1 MSELQ
6 KKVQESIDRIKNYD
20 PLSFSGKDSYYL
32 AFSGGKDSVVCKALL
47 EMAGVKY
54 DAHYR
59 VTSVDPPELVRFIK
73 EKHPDVVRD
82 VPRYTE
88 YGDGAYGGEDVVGK
102 PITMWN
108 LIPHKLMPPTR
119 LVRYCCDFLKE
130 SGGDGRLTITG
141 VRWAESI
148 NRRKKQ
154 GIATVH
160 GSTKIAKELADNP
173 YFRMTGNNGAVLVN
187 DNAESREV
195 LDACTTR
202 FKTCLNPII
211 DWDDKDV
218 WDFIRAEGIPYC
230 ELYNEGFHR
239 LGCIG
244 CPLEKKHGRE
254 REFLRWPKYKNSY
267 LFSFSKMLQHR
278 EEKGLMSGTWR
289 MGTRAEDVFNWW
301 MEYDVL
307 PGQISFEELEREYE
321 ESDY

>member
-1 MSELQ
+1 LSEL
-6 KKVQESIDRIKNYD
+6 KEKVEESLKRIKQFD
-20 PLSFSGKDSYYL
+20 PRSFSGKDGYYL

-59 VTSVDPPELVRFIK
+59 VTSVDPPELVRFVK
-73 EKHPDVVRD
+73 EKHPDVERC

-88 YGDGAYGGEDVVGK
+88 YGGGAYLGDDYVGK

-108 LIPHKLMPPTR
+108 LIPRKMMPPTR
-119 LVRYCCDFLKE
+119 VARYCCEYLKE

-141 VRWAESI
+141 VRWAESV

-154 GIATVH
+154 GLATIS
-160 GSTKIAKELADNP
+160 GSTKVSKELADNP
-173 YFRMTGNNGAVLVN
+173 YFRITGNNGAVLVN

-211 DWDDKDV
+211 DWTDADV
-218 WDFIRAEGIPYC
+218 WEFIKAENIPYC

-244 CPLEKKHGRE
+244 CPMAQKHGRE
-254 REFLRWPKYKNSY
+254 MEFQRWPKYKDSY
-267 LFSFSKMLQHR
+267 LRAFGQMLKYRAMRGRMQ
-278 EEKGLMSGTWR
+278 GTWR
-289 MGTRAEDVFNWW
+289 IGTTPQDVYNWW

-307 PGQISFEELEREYE
+307 PGQISFEELAAEYE
-321 ESDY
+321 EYD